1 MVVTQELN
9 AQDVEDRDGFINRL
23 LADALGAFS
32 IFSVFIGS
40 QLGFYRAL
48 AKNGGLTS
56 QELAAQTETHERYV
70 REWLEH
76 QAAACILE
84 AQPGPDGLRR
94 FRLPPGRV
102 EALVDRD
109 SLNFIA
115 PLAQLVVGSVH
126 PLEAVLQAYR
136 RGGGVPFS
144 AYGPNLREG
153 QASMNRP
160 AFLHELG
167 ETWLPAMPDVHA
179 RLKASP
185 AALVA
190 DIGCGAGWS
199 CIGLA
204 RAYPRAH
211 VHGFDLDRAS
221 VELARRNIEAEGLSD
236 RVQVFQE
243 DASNLALRGRYN
255 LVTAFECLHDMA
267 DPVGALRTMRGLA
280 GEQGAVMIMDERS
293 QEAFQPCAEAYEQL
307 LYGFSIL
314 HCLPAGMADQPSA
327 GTGTVMRPQTV
338 EQYARQAGFSRLEIL
353 PIDHFF
359 FRFYRL
365 WK

>member
-1 MVVTQELN
+1 MGTAYKLSDYE
-9 AQDVEDRDGFINRL
+9 VEDRDNFINRL
-23 LADALGAFS
+23 IADALGAFS
-32 IFSVFIGS
+32 IFSIYLGG

-56 QELAAQTETHERYV
+56 QELAAQTKTHERYV

-76 QAAACILE
+76 QAASCILE
-84 AQPGPDGLRR
+84 AQEGENGVRR
-94 FRLPPGRV
+94 FSLPPGRA

-126 PLEAVLQAYR
+126 PLDAVLQAYR
-136 RGGGVPFS
+136 TGGGVPFS

-153 QASMNRP
+153 QANMNRP
-160 AFLHELG
+160 AFLRELG
-167 ETWLPAMPDVHA
+167 ETWLPSIPDVHA
-179 RLKASP
+179 RLNTTP
-185 AALVA
+185 AALIA
-190 DIGCGAGWS
+190 DIGCGGGWS
-199 CIGLA
+199 CIGMA
-204 RAYPRAH
+204 RAYPKAL
-211 VHGFDLDRAS
+211 VHGFDLDQAS
-221 VELARRNIEAEGLSD
+221 VVLARRNIEAEGLSD

-243 DASNLALRGRYN
+243 DASNLDLRGRYD
-255 LVTAFECLHDMA
+255 LVTAFECLHDMS
-267 DPVGALRTMRGLA
+267 DPVGALRTMHGLVS
-280 GEQGAVMIMDERS
+280 EKGAVLIMDERS
-293 QEAFQPCAEAYEQL
+293 QDVFQPCTEAYEQL

-338 EQYARQAGFSRLEIL
+338 ERYAREADFSRVEIL

-365 WK
+365 WV